1 MANGFLKGTLI
12 LTIAGF
18 VVKAIGSINWIIL
31 SRILNGE
38 GIGIYLMA
46 FPIYLLALQVSSAG
60 IPVAI
65 SIITAEKAAKE
76 DYKGANRVFRVSLS
90 LLTFTGFVLSAL
102 VWFGADWLI
111 QYHIIKESRAYYS
124 ILALSPAIFFV
135 TLISCFR
142 GYLQGWQSM
151 TPTALSQIIEQL
163 VRVVVMLWCASYF
176 LPYGLE
182 YAAGGASLGAG
193 AGAFAA
199 LLLLLYYYW
208 KLQRSLPTAVA
219 PTLPQESVWAILKR
233 IAILA
238 IPISMASILLPL
250 VSNLDLLI
258 VPRRL
263 EDAGFSTAQATEL
276 FGYLTGMAVPLI
288 NLATIIT
295 AAMATSLVPSISNA
309 NALHDQKAL
318 YHRTSE
324 SVHLSFLATIPFAML
339 LFILAEPV
347 VTFIYNAP
355 AAGEAT
361 QILSWAIFLLGL
373 HQVTT
378 GILQGL
384 GKPKIPVLNMA
395 ISAAL
400 KVIMN
405 WFLTAIPWLGI
416 AGAAYATV
424 VDIGFAAA
432 LNLYFIYKY
441 TGYIFDIKN
450 LLQNCLSALVMG
462 IVVYWLYPLLAQT
475 GSLFLSLTCTAL
487 IGLGVYLLV
496 MILCGGTKK
505 EELRKLPIVS
515 RFLK

>member
-1 MANGFLKGTLI
+1 MANGFLQGTLI

-65 SIITAEKAAKE
+65 SIITAEKAAQE
-76 DYKGANRVFRVSLS
+76 DYSGAHRVFKIALA
-90 LLTFTGFVLSAL
+90 LLTATGFILSAL

-111 QYHIIKESRAYYS
+111 EYHIIKESRAYYS

-142 GYLQGWQSM
+142 GYLQGWQIM
-151 TPTALSQIIEQL
+151 TPTALSQIVEQL
-163 VRVVVMLWCASYF
+163 VRVVVMLWFASYL

-199 LLLLLYYYW
+199 LLILLYYYW
-208 KLQRSLPTAVA
+208 KLQRSLPQT
-219 PTLPQESVWAILKR
+219 PLEKFSQESAGTILTR
-233 IAILA
+233 IAELA

-263 EDAGFSTAQATEL
+263 EAAGFSTAEATEL

-295 AAMATSLVPSISNA
+295 AAMATSLVPAISNA
-309 NALHDQKAL
+309 NALHDKAVL
-318 YHRTSE
+318 YSRTSE
-324 SVHLSFLATIPFAML
+324 SVRLSFLATIPFAML
-339 LFILAEPV
+339 LYVLAEPV

-355 AAGEAT
+355 AAAQAT

-384 GKPKIPVLNMA
+384 GKPKIPVVNMA
-395 ISAAL
+395 ISAAI
-400 KVIMN
+400 KVAMN
-405 WFLTAIPWLGI
+405 WFLTAVPWLGI

-424 VDIGFAAA
+424 ADIGFAAA

-441 TGYIFDIKN
+441 TDYVFDIKS
-450 LLQNCLSALVMG
+450 LLQNIVSAAVMG
-462 IVVYWLYPLLAQT
+462 TAIYFLYPLLTQT
-475 GSLFLSLTCTAL
+475 GSLFISLAAAA
-487 IGLGVYLLV
+487 ILGMGIYIAV

-505 EELRKLPIVS
+505 EELQKLPFVS
-515 RFLK
+515 KFVK